1 MQRGGCDYIMSNVF
15 NSVVYIGVTS
25 DLFSRVAEH
34 KDKAYPSS
42 FTAKYNCNKL
52 VYFEAF
58 STIEE
63 AIVM

>member
-42 FTAKYNCNKL
+42 FTAKYNCKSLFILKHSLPLRKL
-52 VYFEAF
+52 L
-58 STIEE
+58 
-63 AIVM
+63 